1 MLEKLDKKLEKT
13 LSPVNYSW
21 VNVRCHPEVL

>member
-1 MLEKLDKKLEKT
+1 MLVKLDKKLEKT